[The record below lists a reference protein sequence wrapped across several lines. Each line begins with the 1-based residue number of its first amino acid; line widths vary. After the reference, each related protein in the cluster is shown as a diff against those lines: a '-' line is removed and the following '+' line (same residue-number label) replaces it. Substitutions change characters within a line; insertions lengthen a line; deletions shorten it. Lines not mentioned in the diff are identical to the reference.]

1 MGDRDVRAVLLPV
14 RDSHRRARRSRDRFG
29 SYDAPFVPMAILLC
43 VGALLWFKIDA
54 SEELSAEPEVEPVPV
69 AVG

>member
-1 MGDRDVRAVLLPV
+1 
-14 RDSHRRARRSRDRFG
+14 
-29 SYDAPFVPMAILLC
+29 MAILLC